1 MRRGAF
7 GKMRCMEMSATT
19 AAGARLR
26 VLMVCYHFPPMSPT
40 GSLRVARFA
49 RYLPP
54 EIAVEVLTVANPP
67 EETGNRALLAELA
80 GRVTIH
86 KAALPA
92 RFTQRWVESAFAGV
106 PLGGLLAKA
115 LRTLLTFT
123 LWIPD
128 WQVRWR
134 RPALHT
140 GGRLL
145 GGGNFDVVFCSSP
158 PHSVHLLGVELKRR
172 YGVPLVL
179 DFRDPWSA
187 NPDRRWPTR
196 LHKLHER
203 QLEARVLAAADLV
216 IANTP
221 GNREQL
227 LADFAGLAPERV
239 VVLPNGFDPA
249 RRDAMRQPVPASS
262 DGRRRVVYTG
272 HLYERG
278 DAVIR
283 ALAALLHTDPDLSRR
298 VVFRFVGSMDAG
310 VAARA
315 AELQAAGL
323 VETLS
328 FVSAE
333 RVPEEIA
340 SADALLYV
348 VPPAGAHWIPS
359 KLYDYFLAEK
369 PIIAV
374 LPRGDAW
381 DFVEKSG
388 LGTLIE
394 DTGVADVT
402 RGLRA
407 SLDRLQRGQLV
418 TRPDR
423 EFIARFDARE
433 QSRELAGHLRAAAA
447 SRKA

>member
-1 MRRGAF
+1 MEPAAPTGA
-7 GKMRCMEMSATT
+7 STP
-19 AAGARLR
+19 LR

-49 RYLPP
+49 KYLPAD
-54 EIAVEVLTVANPP
+54 IAVEVLTVANPP

-92 RFTQRWVESAFAGV
+92 RFTQRWVESVFAGV

-128 WQVRWR
+128 WQIRWR
-134 RPALHT
+134 KPAQHV
-140 GGRLL
+140 GNRLL
-145 GGGNFDVVFCSSP
+145 GGEAFDLIFCSSP
-158 PHSVHLLGVELKRR
+158 PHSVHLLGLDLKRR
-172 YGVPLVL
+172 WDVPLVL
-179 DFRDPWSA
+179 DFRDPWTA

-196 LHKLHER
+196 LHHAYEQR
-203 QLEARVLAAADLV
+203 LEARVLAGADLV

-221 GNREQL
+221 GNRERL
-227 LADFAGLAPERV
+227 LSDFAGLLPEKV

-249 RRDAMRQPVPASS
+249 RREAMRQAAPAAS
-262 DGRRRVVYTG
+262 DGRRRVLYTG
-272 HLYERG
+272 HLYDRG

-283 ALAALLHTDPDLSRR
+283 ALTALQRTDPDLSRR
-298 VVFRFVGSMDAG
+298 VVFRFVGTMDAG

-340 SADALLYV
+340 AADALLYV
-348 VPPAGAHWIPS
+348 VPPAGGHWIPS
-359 KLYDYFLAEK
+359 KLYDYLLAEK
-369 PIIAV
+369 PIIGV

-381 DFVEKSG
+381 NWLEQSG

-394 DTGVADVT
+394 DTGVADVS

-407 SLDRLQRGQLV
+407 CLDRLQRGQLV
-418 TRPDR
+418 ARPDR
-423 EFIARFDARE
+423 DFIARFDARE
-433 QSRELAGHLRAAAA
+433 QSQQLAGHFRALVA
-447 SRKA
+447 SRRA

>member
-1 MRRGAF
+1 MRRSAF
-7 GKMRCMEMSATT
+7 GKMRGMEPP
-19 AAGARLR
+19 LR
-26 VLMVCYHFPPMSPT
+26 VLMVAYHFPPMSPT

-49 RYLPP
+49 KYLPGD
-54 EIAVEVLTVANPP
+54 IAVEVLTVANPP

-92 RFTQRWVESAFAGV
+92 RFTQRWVENAFSGV
-106 PLGGLLAKA
+106 PLGGLLSKA

-123 LWIPD
+123 SWIPD
-128 WQVRWR
+128 WQVRWIK
-134 RPALHT
+134 PAVHV
-140 GGRLL
+140 GSRLL
-145 GGGNFDVVFCSSP
+145 ETGRFDAILCSSP
-158 PHSVHLLGVELKRR
+158 PHSLHLAGLELKRR
-172 YGVPLVL
+172 SGVPLVV
-179 DFRDPWSA
+179 DFRDPWTA
-187 NPDRRWPTR
+187 NPDRGWPTR
-196 LHKLHER
+196 LHHAYER
-203 QLEARVLAAADLV
+203 RLEARVLAGADLV

-221 GNREQL
+221 GNRDRL
-227 LADFAGLAPERV
+227 LADFAELPPDKV
-239 VVLPNGFDPA
+239 IVIPNGFDPA
-249 RRDAMRQPVPASS
+249 RQQAMQRGAAVAASAGDAG
-262 DGRRRVVYTG
+262 DGRRRVLYTG
-272 HLYERG
+272 HLYDRG
-278 DAVIR
+278 DAVMR
-283 ALAALLHTDPDLSRR
+283 ALSALQRTDPELGRR
-298 VVFRFVGSMDAG
+298 VVFRFVGTMDPG

-348 VPPAGAHWIPS
+348 VPPAGKHWIPS

-381 DFVEKSG
+381 DWLSLSG

-407 SLDRLQRGQLV
+407 CLDRLQRGQLQA
-418 TRPDR
+418 RPDR
-423 EFIARFDARE
+423 AFIARFDARS
-433 QSRELAGHLRAAAA
+433 QSAELAERLRALAA
-447 SRKA
+447 SRR

>member
-1 MRRGAF
+1 MRRAAF
-7 GKMRCMEMSATT
+7 GKMRSMEMSATT
-19 AAGARLR
+19 EAGAPVR
-26 VLMVCYHFPPMSPT
+26 VLMVCYHFPPMSST

-54 EIAVEVLTVANPP
+54 DIAIEVLTVANPP

-92 RFTQRWVESAFAGV
+92 RFTPRWVERMFSAV
-106 PLGGLLAKA
+106 PLGELLAKT

-128 WQVRWR
+128 WQVLWR
-134 RPALHT
+134 KPALHV

-145 GGGNFDVVFCSSP
+145 GAGTFDVIFCSSP
-158 PHSVHLLGVELKRR
+158 PHSVHLIGLELKRR
-172 YGVPLVL
+172 FEVPLVV

-187 NPDRRWPTR
+187 NPGRRGPTV
-196 LHKLHER
+196 LHRLHER
-203 QLEARVLAAADLV
+203 ELESRVLAGADLV

-221 GNREQL
+221 GNRERL
-227 LADFAGLAPERV
+227 LADFAGLAPEKV
-239 VVLPNGFDPA
+239 VVLPNGYDPA
-249 RRDAMRQPVPASS
+249 RREGMRPSAAGAG

-272 HLYERG
+272 HLYDDG
-278 DAVIR
+278 DAVMR
-283 ALAALLHTDPDLSRR
+283 ALEALQRSDPDLHRR
-298 VVFRFVGSMDAG
+298 VVFRFVGTLDAG

-315 AELQAAGL
+315 AELQADGL

-340 SADALLYV
+340 AADALLYV
-348 VPPAGAHWIPS
+348 VPPAGEHWIPS
-359 KLYDYFLAEK
+359 KLYDYFLAER
-369 PIIAV
+369 PIIGV

-381 DFVEKSG
+381 NWLERSG

-407 SLDRLQRGQLV
+407 CLTRLQRGQLAA
-418 TRPDR
+418 RPDR

-433 QSRELAGHLRAAAA
+433 QSQELA
-447 SRKA
+447 